1 MGIPRLV
8 LDPQFNKIP
17 WMSRWKED
25 YEECIDINTQYTDL
39 VNLVA
44 TNIKNPETTLID
56 RKKLLDLIK
65 NGYNNWKDIF
75 LLKY

>member
-1 MGIPRLV
+1 
-8 LDPQFNKIP
+8 
-17 WMSRWKED
+17 MSRWKED

-39 VNLVA
+39 VNLIV

-56 RKKLLDLIK
+56 RKKLLELIK